1 MYSDGL
7 ATVSVFVE
15 AQQVEVQG
23 AGVASDAAL
32 SSPAEPPMQG
42 LARVGSGFAF
52 STVVQGHQVTA
63 VGEVPAETVEYH
75 RALGQILQRRRNP
88 APLTCMR
95 FLLYSRPGCG
105 LCEEMLLELAALPAA
120 AQAGVDV
127 LDVDA
132 DPAAKVRYGHKI
144 PVLLYAGELVCHGRL
159 DPEEVHK
166 ALAYHRRPV

>member
-1 MYSDGL
+1 
-7 ATVSVFVE
+7 
-15 AQQVEVQG
+15 
-23 AGVASDAAL
+23 
-32 SSPAEPPMQG
+32 
-42 LARVGSGFAF
+42 
-52 STVVQGHQVTA
+52 
-63 VGEVPAETVEYH
+63 
-75 RALGQILQRRRNP
+75 
-88 APLTCMR
+88 MR

-144 PVLLYAGELVCHGRL
+144 PVLLYAGELVCHGHL